1 MEPPDSGVLVAFSAS
16 RVPSLFRRGH
26 KQRVQGEALR
36 VATRTRT
43 ALSLQQV
50 RDVRRQLE
58 RWQDSRAVRELDE
71 PLQLGG

>member
-1 MEPPDSGVLVAFSAS
+1 MPAS
-16 RVPSLFRRGH
+16 RSVEQACRTA
-26 KQRVQGEALR
+26 GEALR

-58 RWQDSRAVRELDE
+58 RWQDSRAVPELDE
-71 PLQLGG
+71 LLQLGG

>member
-1 MEPPDSGVLVAFSAS
+1 LYTVAGN
-16 RVPSLFRRGH
+16 RRLA
-26 KQRVQGEALR
+26 V
-36 VATRTRT
+36 RTRT

-71 PLQLGG
+71 LLQLGG